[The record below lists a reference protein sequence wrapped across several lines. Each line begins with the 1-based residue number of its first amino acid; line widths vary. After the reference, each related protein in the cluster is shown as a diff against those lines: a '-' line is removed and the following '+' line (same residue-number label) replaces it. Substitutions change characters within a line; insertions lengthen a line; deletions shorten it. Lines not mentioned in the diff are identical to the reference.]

1 MFGID
6 ESDNDGEQIKSVFGA
21 IECANVVPEKTI
33 RLGKPWPR
41 TRKMV
46 VLKSQQEKN
55 TILKNASKLKN
66 NEHYRTVYVKK
77 DQMPHERKEW
87 ARLRAVLKVEKTRP
101 VNAAVSVRM
110 D

>member
-1 MFGID
+1 MRQRG
-6 ESDNDGEQIKSVFGA
+6 
-21 IECANVVPEKTI
+21 
-33 RLGKPWPR
+33 
-41 TRKMV
+41 TRKNDSTPKTPDGNRDTTSRKRPLLV

-87 ARLRAVLKVEKTRP
+87 ARLRAVLKVEKT
-101 VNAAVSVRM
+101 
-110 D
+110 